1 MVSALSTGHQIGLAL
16 VAVLFIAF
24 SLVSSFVLPRRNPD
38 FPGRWRNVYLV
49 VCGAFFAAMMAAVL
63 LFGVEEKK
71 NEAEAASGG
80 ATSGETTQAAGDPA
94 HGKALFAQDG
104 CGACHT
110 FKPAGSNGKVGP
122 DLDNLAEAA
131 KKAGKPLDEFI
142 AESIEDPNAYIAPG
156 FKAGVMPPFK
166 LTTTQ
171 RADLVA
177 FLSSGSHS

>member
-1 MVSALSTGHQIGLAL
+1 
-16 VAVLFIAF
+16 
-24 SLVSSFVLPRRNPD
+24 
-38 FPGRWRNVYLV
+38 
-49 VCGAFFAAMMAAVL
+49 MAAVL

-71 NEAEAASGG
+71 NEAEAAPGT
-80 ATSGETTQAAGDPA
+80 TSGETQAAGDPA

-104 CGACHT
+104 CSACHT

-131 KKAGKPLDEFI
+131 QKAGKPLDEFI